1 MVDDLLWRFCG
12 EKWGSR
18 RGRLGMNALIGYN
31 ETQLLGPFDT
41 KSSCTNGGMHMR
53 MHMHIWEHL
62 NNTPILE
69 VR

>member
-1 MVDDLLWRFCG
+1 
-12 EKWGSR
+12 
-18 RGRLGMNALIGYN
+18 MNALIGYN